1 MVAQTPS
8 LNGQGSYAS
17 WRRVASVKN
26 LEAHMIFLTA
36 APDVTPI
43 TNLILTW
50 THIGQAL
57 VGSIGA
63 LAFIFAFLWKI
74 TAVEAKSA
82 LEAKQWIQRIVVG
95 TIGVEVA
102 GSLVGILTSSVPPS
116 AH

>member
-1 MVAQTPS
+1 
-8 LNGQGSYAS
+8 
-17 WRRVASVKN
+17 
-26 LEAHMIFLTA
+26 
-36 APDVTPI
+36 
-43 TNLILTW
+43 
-50 THIGQAL
+50 
-57 VGSIGA
+57 
-63 LAFIFAFLWKI
+63 LWKI